1 MATTTTPGP
10 APGPAPG
17 LAPPGWEGTTTLQP
31 GWLAFTGTVGGTAPH
46 AHAAIQVLIVA
57 SGTVE
62 LTDAHHIRRQVRA
75 AIIPPRARH
84 AVHGSPGARAGMLY
98 LDPAGRAGRHL
109 LTRLSEGRRDQ
120 VDGWAAAAHALL
132 PATPAPGTAGAFPDP
147 AALVRGWSAPPGT
160 VAAGPQHPALRQAL
174 ELLPELLAGPVRL
187 TDLADAV
194 SLSASRLGHLLAAE
208 LALPFPA
215 YLRWARLRRAAEL
228 AGDGA
233 TLTQAAH
240 SAGFADSSHLTR
252 VCHEMFGLAPSHLI
266 QVLRPAAGHRRRDG
280 GASAPRHLSSLPA

>member
-1 MATTTTPGP
+1 MATTTIPGP

-17 LAPPGWEGTTTLQP
+17 LASTGWEGTTTLQP
-31 GWLAFTGTVGGTAPH
+31 GWLAFTGTVGVTAPH

-57 SGTVE
+57 TGTVE
-62 LTDAHHIRRQVRA
+62 LADARHTRRQVRA

-84 AVHGSPGARAGMLY
+84 AVRGSSGALAGMLY

-120 VDGWAAAAHALL
+120 VDGWAAAAHTLL
-132 PATPAPGTAGAFPDP
+132 PATPGAFPDP
-147 AALVRGWSAPPGT
+147 AALVRSWAAPAGT
-160 VAAGPQHPALRQAL
+160 VAAGPHHPALRQAL

-194 SLSASRLGHLLAAE
+194 SLSASRLGHLFTAE

-228 AGDGA
+228 ARDGA

-240 SAGFADSSHLTR
+240 GAGFADSSHLTR
-252 VCHEMFGLAPSHLI
+252 VCHEMFGLAPSHLV
-266 QVLRPAAGHRRRDG
+266 QVLRPAD
-280 GASAPRHLSSLPA
+280 